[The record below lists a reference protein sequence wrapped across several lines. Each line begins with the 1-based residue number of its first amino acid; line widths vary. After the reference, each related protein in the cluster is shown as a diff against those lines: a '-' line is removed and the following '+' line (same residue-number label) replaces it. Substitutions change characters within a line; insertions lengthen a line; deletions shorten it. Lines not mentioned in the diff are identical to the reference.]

1 MPTVIQGFEVYT
13 KPKDTSLESFPVF
26 VQVTG
31 GTQRVV
37 TFPTEFN
44 AIAISLLI
52 ENQSA
57 ANAARFVLNRNHPI
71 TTPSTA
77 GGTINLNPSQFRTF
91 DSMNIVS
98 VYIDATALLGTETV
112 DLFCQVAPLPKTDRQ
127 RDPGQKVGSL

>member
-1 MPTVIQGFEVYT
+1 MPTVIQGFEVFT
-13 KPKDTSLESFPVF
+13 KPKDTSLESFPTF
-26 VQVTG
+26 IQVTG

-37 TFPTEFN
+37 VFPTEFN

-71 TTPSTA
+71 VVPTVPN
-77 GGTINLNPSQFRTF
+77 GTINLNPSQFRTF

-98 VYIDATALLGTETV
+98 VYIDATALLATETV

-127 RDPGQKVGSL
+127 RDPGQKVGAL

>member
-13 KPKDTSLESFPVF
+13 KPKDTTLESFPVF

-71 TTPSTA
+71 TTPSTP
-77 GGTINLNPSQFRTF
+77 GGNH
-91 DSMNIVS
+91 
-98 VYIDATALLGTETV
+98 
-112 DLFCQVAPLPKTDRQ
+112 
-127 RDPGQKVGSL
+127 

>member
-1 MPTVIQGFEVYT
+1 MPTVIQGFEVFT

-52 ENQSA
+52 EN
-57 ANAARFVLNRNHPI
+57 
-71 TTPSTA
+71 
-77 GGTINLNPSQFRTF
+77 
-91 DSMNIVS
+91 
-98 VYIDATALLGTETV
+98 
-112 DLFCQVAPLPKTDRQ
+112 
-127 RDPGQKVGSL
+127 